1 MRAAVLALVAAIW
14 APAAHAQPTPDW
26 IVGHWLSCADGR
38 ATREAWTGAGTGL
51 LAGVNVTAGRRTQ
64 FEFMRIAPQGD
75 TLAFFGSPNGA
86 PPVAFA
92 MVSHANRRA
101 VFENP
106 AHDFPQRVIYARAGR
121 DLVARVEGVVD
132 GKLEGQAWRF
142 RPARADAQCR

>member
-1 MRAAVLALVAAIW
+1 MRAAVLAVVVAMG
-14 APAAHAQPTPDW
+14 APAAHAQPMPDW
-26 IVGHWLSCADGR
+26 IVGHWLSCAEGR

-64 FEFMRIAPQGD
+64 VEFMRIAPHGD
-75 TLAFFGSPNGA
+75 AIAFFGGPDGA
-86 PPVAFA
+86 PPVAFPL
-92 MVSHANRRA
+92 VSHTDRRA

-132 GKLEGQAWRF
+132 GKLEVQEWRF